1 MHRYAGKGVEALYLA
16 GLCPPRWE
24 SDYGPQADGVNAS
37 KHPLDTRKQARTRGT
52 MVQEQ
57 LRNWAWWLAGYVGPP
72 VQDKAASA
80 EGNYVSD
87 EIWDGHDPKY
97 EPDQLAGE
105 RMEEIVRNLPTFS
118 RMVLKA
124 AYVQYPYHLEHSIAQ
139 RLKISTD
146 RYKSELKKAHELVAK
161 SLKLD

>member
-1 MHRYAGKGVEALYLA
+1 MHRYAGKGAEALYLA

-105 RMEEIVRNLPTFS
+105 RVEEIVRNLPSFS
-118 RMVLKA
+118 RIVLKA
-124 AYVQYPYHLEHSIAQ
+124 AYVQYPYHLRTQLLHNALRSPQ
-139 RLKISTD
+139 TGTGQS
-146 RYKSELKKAHELVAK
+146 LKKHTNWLPNR
-161 SLKLD
+161 

>member
-1 MHRYAGKGVEALYLA
+1 MV
-16 GLCPPRWE
+16 
-24 SDYGPQADGVNAS
+24 S
-37 KHPLDTRKQARTRGT
+37 RT
-52 MVQEQ
+52 EDL

-80 EGNYVSD
+80 EGNYVSE
-87 EIWDGHDPKY
+87 EIWEGHEVRY

-105 RMEEIVRNLPTFS
+105 RVEEIVRNLPPFT